1 VTHEVI
7 SAGEGRTFPKWDTV
21 RAEDGRT
28 HYDVQTEILDEA
40 QRAHSVDHL
49 LQLMRERQEAAI
61 YLSGTR
67 LDNDHGLGSDELG
80 VLLSVMP
87 EDGSKAAIPGYH
99 PGSTEVYVTFQG
111 EVRLEVLEQ
120 GSVITRTSHASSVV
134 VLAPGQCHRVRHEPG
149 RRAASLIAKTNLQHK
164 PSVVRCESCG
174 YFSNPRDC
182 RLHQSWQSEAS
193 S

>member
-1 VTHEVI
+1 MTHEVI

-40 QRAHSVDHL
+40 QRAHSVDRL

-67 LDNDHGLGSDELG
+67 LDNDHGLGSEELG

-87 EDGSKAAIPGYH
+87 EDGTKAAVPDCVIASRSRSRSRKAPAITQSGLH
-99 PGSTEVYVTFQG
+99 PLLTQ
-111 EVRLEVLEQ
+111 
-120 GSVITRTSHASSVV
+120 
-134 VLAPGQCHRVRHEPG
+134 
-149 RRAASLIAKTNLQHK
+149 
-164 PSVVRCESCG
+164 
-174 YFSNPRDC
+174 
-182 RLHQSWQSEAS
+182 
-193 S
+193 